1 MWGRIHTEY
10 HHDDA
15 GSLVWT
21 CHIID
26 PLDLLFLIIAVMLIT
41 RLDGSSISKDG
52 RKKYFQA
59 GNVLQVLRWFYVKV
73 ARHDTAG
80 DRDRDWHDLIFRS
93 ALDLPL

>member
-10 HHDDA
+10 HHDA

-26 PLDLLFLIIAVMLIT
+26 PLDLLFLIIAVMLIEANLT

-52 RKKYFQA
+52 RKRDFQV
-59 GNVLQVLRWFYVKV
+59 GNVLQVLRWFYVKA
-73 ARHDTAG
+73 ARHGLVTVTVTG
-80 DRDRDWHDLIFRS
+80 MISTNDL
-93 ALDLPL
+93 